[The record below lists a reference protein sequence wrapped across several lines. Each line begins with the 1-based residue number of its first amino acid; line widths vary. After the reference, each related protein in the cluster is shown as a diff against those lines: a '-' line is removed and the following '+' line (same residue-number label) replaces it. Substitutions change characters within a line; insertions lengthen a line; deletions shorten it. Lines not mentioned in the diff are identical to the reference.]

1 MSVHLP
7 SAARLLMQA
16 SPAAAARRRA
26 VVDLDREAVVVDAAA
41 ALERRFPPASH
52 EHVMALAG
60 EAYTAIVGP
69 GVPVR
74 GYLRN
79 LVVHRARG
87 RLAGE
92 RSRAAAGD
100 VPSADVPPAADVA
113 LPTVVPPAIDA
124 EPAAA
129 VRPAPGWDSRPIAVG
144 FDGSPASESAVDR
157 ALLIAGSLGVPVRL
171 VAAWQYPM
179 AFARFPLAE
188 WTPAAHAQS
197 LMDASV
203 AARFGGAPPTWL
215 TTATVEGPAAPVLL
229 AESRD
234 AQMLVVGSRGHGG
247 FAGLLLGSVSSACA
261 EHAECPVLVMHA
273 PRVEHEDPVSAGAE
287 ALGDGSRATDAP
299 AWAGA

>member
-7 SAARLLMQA
+7 SAARLLVPA
-16 SPAAAARRRA
+16 SAAAARGRVA
-26 VVDLDREAVVVDAAA
+26 VDREREAVVVDATAT
-41 ALERRFPPASH
+41 LERRFPPASH
-52 EHVMALAG
+52 EHVRELAG
-60 EAYTAIVGP
+60 DAYASIVGP
-69 GVPVR
+69 GVPIR

-79 LVVHRARG
+79 LVVHRAGG
-87 RLAGE
+87 RLVSERNRASAGE
-92 RSRAAAGD
+92 VSPSA
-100 VPSADVPPAADVA
+100 VPSAAVGVVPSATRPAA
-113 LPTVVPPAIDA
+113 
-124 EPAAA
+124 
-129 VRPAPGWDSRPIAVG
+129 GWDSRPIAVG
-144 FDGSPASESAVDR
+144 FDGSAASESAVDR

-188 WTPAAHAQS
+188 WTPAAHAQGR
-197 LMDASV
+197 MDASV

-229 AESRD
+229 AASRD

-287 ALGDGSRATDAP
+287 ALGDGSRASDAP